1 MNEINIDK
9 YLEYAYTNDL
19 SDLHLKSQNHPFG
32 RKLGRLFTIS
42 DVVVSDEDVINFNN
56 KYSSRKISINDKT
69 AVNDFS
75 FNYKD
80 VRFRANVYHDYNG
93 FCISLRQLKL
103 FSTDLQVL
111 GVPESIKDLVLK
123 PNGLILI
130 TGPTGSGKST
140 TLAALV
146 DFLNKNTTKHIITV
160 EEPIEYVFKPD
171 KSLITQ
177 REVGTDTISFESAII
192 DSVREDPDVIIVGE
206 MRDRNS
212 IEAALVAAE
221 TGHLVLSTLHTRN
234 ATSTVSRII
243 DMFSSDKQNQILNQ
257 LSTTLLAVLS
267 QQLLPS
273 IDNTKLHLATEY
285 MIVNNAVAS
294 NIKQNKTQMIAN
306 MIGLGKKD
314 GMHLMED
321 SISELSRK
329 GLISEETVIKYRI

>member
-1 MNEINIDK
+1 MSEINTDK
-9 YLEYAYTNDL
+9 YLEYAYTYDL
-19 SDLHLKSQNHPFG
+19 SDLHLKTGNHPFG

-42 DVVVSDEDVINFNN
+42 EAVVSDEDVINFNN
-56 KYSSRKISINDKT
+56 KYSIRKIGINDKT
-69 AVNDFS
+69 TVNDFS

-103 FSTDLQVL
+103 FSTDLAVL

-146 DFLNKNTTKHIITV
+146 DLLNKNTTKHIITV
-160 EEPIEYVFKPD
+160 EEPIEYVFKSD

-177 REVGTDTISFESAII
+177 REVGIDAESFESAII

-212 IEAALVAAE
+212 IESALVAAE

-243 DMFSSDKQNQILNQ
+243 DMFESDKQNQILNQ

-273 IDNTKLHLATEY
+273 IDNSKLHLATEY

-321 SISELSRK
+321 SINELSSK
-329 GLISEETVIKYRI
+329 GLISEDTVIKYRI